1 MSTLFLRRRL
11 PRSLISGFL
20 AGTSVQRITPLQ
32 CVSPTAMAVNSPK
45 SPFARHVSTFPDDR
59 FMCNICKARFR
70 YVHELT
76 SHFQNVH
83 CELYNSASASG
94 YICKCGCCYND
105 LTTFTQHLSVCPH
118 LRFEYPPKDWV
129 KLNTDGYSND
139 DGSGE
144 GMSGGGGLIRSST
157 GHSYLQF
164 RGQLGISTPL
174 LAELWALDKGLD
186 FIITTGFKRVVIGV
200 ENEDIIKGMKDE
212 SWKDD
217 LSEDGNVLEY
227 ITRDPENATKKYY
240 MLNIKSVL
248 NDPSIDFE
256 VHQILPEGNIVA
268 DDLAAKAMESGE
280 LLLRDFDGEDECI
293 KKKIEMEIRK
303 EED

>member
-1 MSTLFLRRRL
+1 MSTLFLRRRM

-20 AGTSVQRITPLQ
+20 SGSSVQRITPLQ
-32 CVSPTAMAVNSPK
+32 CISPPAMAVNSPK

-59 FMCNICKARFR
+59 FMCHICKARFR

-83 CELYNSASASG
+83 SELYNSASASG

-118 LRFEYPPKDWV
+118 LRFEYPPRDWV
-129 KLNTDGYSND
+129 KLNTDGCSND

-174 LAELWALDKGLD
+174 LAELWALDKGLE
-186 FIITTGFKRVVIGV
+186 FIITTGFKRVVVGV
-200 ENEDIIKGMKDE
+200 ENEDIIKGLMDE
-212 SWKDD
+212 SWKND
-217 LSEDGNVLEY
+217 LSGDDSALKY
-227 ITRDPENATKKYY
+227 IMRSENRTKMY
-240 MLNIKSVL
+240 LVIQIQSVL
-248 NDPSIDFE
+248 NDPSIEFE

-268 DDLAAKAMESGE
+268 DGLSAKAMESGE
-280 LLLRDFDGEDECI
+280 FLLRDFVGEDEYI
-293 KKKIEMEIRK
+293 KKLIEMEIRK
-303 EED
+303 EE